1 MTDYIFGERPDFSKA
16 KAGDAVWSILFGP
29 GKIHDLFGPIGDA
42 PILVHFS
49 KARCCRYFGDGR
61 RYQGDPWPD
70 LFHSQPALLIPPKA
84 VERTETVKAFALYF
98 SCGGATLTFDK
109 ADAEFLMKGR
119 TGEILPLSGTRT
131 IRKPQEWEV
140 IPAWVSRKSF
150 RIEPSDTDD
159 IYIIGFRPKVEK

>member
-84 VERTETVKAFALYF
+84 VEREEIVKAWKIVFKN
-98 SCGGATLTFDK
+98 GDVVLTENEET
-109 ADAEFLMKGR
+109 AERWCRDGQ
-119 TGEILPLSGTRT
+119 EIIDLHGTR
-131 IRKPQEWEV
+131 IVRKPQEWEV

>member
-84 VERTETVKAFALYF
+84 VEREEIVKAWKIVFKN
-98 SCGGATLTFDK
+98 GDVVLTENEET
-109 ADAEFLMKGR
+109 AESWCRDGQ
-119 TGEILPLSGTRT
+119 EIIDLHGTR
-131 IRKPQEWEV
+131 IVRKPQEWEV